1 MAKNYIKWL
10 REKVGHAPVIL
21 VAAGAIIEGKDGTI
35 LFQQRGDRKKVV
47 WGLPGGMMEVGENAE
62 QTMRREVKEETG
74 IDVTVKHFLGA
85 YTNSPIDTYPNGD
98 KAHVVLFVFVCK
110 SSGGILQADGK
121 ETLNVKYANPKNMKD
136 MFPRHIRV
144 VQDYLHKKRGVVR

>member
-10 REKVGHAPVIL
+10 RKKVRHAPVIL
-21 VAAGAIIEGKDGTI
+21 VAAGAIVEGKNGTI
-35 LFQQRGDRKKVV
+35 LFQQRGDRKTVV
-47 WGLPGGMMEVGENAE
+47 WGLPGGMMELGETAE

-74 IDVTVKHFLGA
+74 VNVTVKYFLGA

-98 KAHVVLFVFVCK
+98 KAHVVLLVFVCK
-110 SSGGILQADGK
+110 PSGGTFRADEK
-121 ETLNVKYANPKNMKD
+121 ETLNVRYEDPKKIKD

-144 VQDYLHKKRGVVR
+144 VQDYLDKKQGVVR